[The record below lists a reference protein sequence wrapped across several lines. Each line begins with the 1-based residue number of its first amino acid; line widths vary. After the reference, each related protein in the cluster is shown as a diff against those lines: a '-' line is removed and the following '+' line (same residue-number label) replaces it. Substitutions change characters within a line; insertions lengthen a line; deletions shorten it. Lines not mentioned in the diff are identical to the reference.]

1 MRLSTLLLA
10 GVATLAVGST
20 AFAADLIIE
29 EPTAPIIDI
38 PSSDWTGFYIG
49 VHGGYGAG
57 VMDLSSPGLI
67 DPDDEE
73 QDVDG
78 FLGGIQAGYNWQM
91 DSILFGIQ
99 TDISLSGI
107 ASDEDGG
114 GENDTIDWLGSTTG
128 RIGFVNDAFVPYLK
142 GGVAYAGGTGD
153 AAGEDDSQTHLG
165 WTVGAGVEF
174 AVTENISV
182 FAEYDYYSFGEET
195 YEFPSIPAEVDV
207 TSDIHTVKAGLNF
220 SF

>member
-1 MRLSTLLLA
+1 MRFSTLLLA

-20 AFAADLIIE
+20 AFAADLIID
-29 EPTAPIIDI
+29 EPAAPIIDI
-38 PSSDWTGFYIG
+38 PSSDWTGFYVG

-57 VMDLSSPGLI
+57 VMDLSAPGLI

-78 FLGGIQAGYNWQM
+78 FFGGIQAGYNWQM
-91 DSILFGIQ
+91 DSLLFGIQ

-142 GGVAYAGGTGD
+142 AGIAYAGGTGD
-153 AAGEDDSQTHLG
+153 AAGETDSQTHL
-165 WTVGAGVEF
+165 AGPP
-174 AVTENISV
+174 APASSSPSPRTSRCSV
-182 FAEYDYYSFGEET
+182 STTITASAKRPTSSGVPAT
-195 YEFPSIPAEVDV
+195 SRSPPTSTPSRPV
-207 TSDIHTVKAGLNF
+207 
-220 SF
+220 